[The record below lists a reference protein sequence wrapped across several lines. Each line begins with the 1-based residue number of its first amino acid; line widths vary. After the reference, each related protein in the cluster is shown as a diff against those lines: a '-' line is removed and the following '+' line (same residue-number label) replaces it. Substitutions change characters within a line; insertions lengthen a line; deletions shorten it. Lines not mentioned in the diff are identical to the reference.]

1 MLKEIK
7 DMIHWQQM
15 LVIVFAVAI
24 FCFWGYIRPA
34 QVVGREAFQLF
45 LYNGDYLQDR
55 LSVPGGMA
63 RYVGEFIVQFFR
75 FVTLGAFLSALL
87 LVAIQWL
94 SWVLLYRCLPL
105 VSEKIL
111 FPISFVPSIALWY
124 LLCDLDTSMTLPAA
138 VLLTMLLMLLLPNKK
153 KQSLICSLFL
163 VPIGYWIAGPVV
175 LLLSLYHLRW
185 LRGGQSKLLVV
196 SEMAALALLLV
207 ASVVVS
213 SRFVPYSLQNLA
225 KGVDYQMILPDK
237 AGTYEELT
245 YDYLLQLKDW
255 DGIIKKSYNE
265 EPKSLACR
273 NVVRMAKY
281 YRGQIGADELKENL
295 LHTDKV
301 LTSGS
306 AAMMMSDV
314 YLHMGFINI
323 SQRAAFE
330 VMESSPNFNKSAREM
345 SRLVETN
352 LITGQYEVALKY
364 IALLE
369 ETLFYR
375 NWARQMRELA
385 THPETI
391 KDTSFYGELQKVYG
405 QTVDVFF
412 F

>member
-1 MLKEIK
+1 MKRRI
-7 DMIHWQQM
+7 I
-15 LVIVFAVAI
+15 IIAVFAVAI

-94 SWVLLYRCLPL
+94 SWVLLYRCLSL

-124 LLCDLDTSMTLPAA
+124 LLCDLDTSMTLPVA
-138 VLLTMLLMLLLPNKK
+138 VLLTMLLML
-153 KQSLICSLFL
+153 L

-225 KGVDYQMILPDK
+225 KGVDYQMIQPDK